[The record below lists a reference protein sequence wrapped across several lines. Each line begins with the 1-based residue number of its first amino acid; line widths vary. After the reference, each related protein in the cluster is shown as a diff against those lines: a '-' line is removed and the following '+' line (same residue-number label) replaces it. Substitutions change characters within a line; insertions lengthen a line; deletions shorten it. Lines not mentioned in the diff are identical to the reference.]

1 MRYIKVLLLA
11 CLIFLALVFFFQNQN
26 ILATKMEL
34 KLDLFFIPPMTSI
47 SLPFYFLVICA
58 FFVGVLLAL
67 SLLVWD
73 RLQLSAR
80 LLKSKWKVQSLSSKL
95 AKAERL
101 LNRTPK
107 PSWFTRLRNFFSA
120 EEAKPVLP
128 SDDGQKSV
136 DTVAKTVPQA
146 QKEAVK
152 VEAPKEAVAPS
163 EAAASVKAEQPA

>member
-80 LLKSKWKVQSLSSKL
+80 LLKSKWKVQS
-95 AKAERL
+95 
-101 LNRTPK
+101 
-107 PSWFTRLRNFFSA
+107 
-120 EEAKPVLP
+120 
-128 SDDGQKSV
+128 
-136 DTVAKTVPQA
+136 
-146 QKEAVK
+146 
-152 VEAPKEAVAPS
+152 
-163 EAAASVKAEQPA
+163 